1 MAPANNP
8 GMVEHTRETI
18 DVGGCA
24 IEILRGGSGPGLL
37 FLHGAGGA
45 SDWAPYMDR
54 LAERFAVAV
63 PSHPGFGRS
72 DTPAWLDGM
81 SDLAFFYLDA
91 IETLGLDDLHV
102 VGNSLGGWLACEI
115 AVRSTARIQSLT
127 LVSAAGIPVDGVPM
141 GDLFLWNPEERVRNL
156 FHDQSIAE
164 ARLALA
170 PSQEEADIALK
181 NFFAT
186 SRLAWSPR
194 FCNPDL
200 VKWLHRIRIPT
211 MILWGADDKI
221 FPPAYG
227 EAFAALIPG
236 SKLRIVPE
244 CGHLP
249 HQEKTDAFL
258 DAVTAIA
265 EEAAP

>member
-1 MAPANNP
+1 
-8 GMVEHTRETI
+8 MVEHTRETI

-24 IEILRGGSGPGLL
+24 IEILRGGSGRGLL

-72 DTPAWLDGM
+72 DTPAWLDNM

-200 VKWLHRIRIPT
+200 VKWLHRIQIPT
-211 MILWGADDKI
+211 MILWGAEDRI